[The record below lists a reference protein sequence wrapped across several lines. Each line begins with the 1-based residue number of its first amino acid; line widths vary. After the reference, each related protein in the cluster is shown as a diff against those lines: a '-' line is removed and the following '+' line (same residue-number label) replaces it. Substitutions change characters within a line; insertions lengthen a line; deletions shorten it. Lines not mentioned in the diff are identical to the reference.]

1 MSDYNGWKNYE
12 TWNVNLWLGND
23 EGSSGYWNEQAEEA
37 IRRNVDLD
45 VDEDKRD
52 YDDATSALAEQLK
65 DEVNEGAPDLG
76 SSCYADMLNAALGEV
91 CWYEI
96 AEHMIADAKE
106 NVTA

>member
-1 MSDYNGWKNYE
+1 
-12 TWNVNLWLGND
+12 
-23 EGSSGYWNEQAEEA
+23 
-37 IRRNVDLD
+37 
-45 VDEDKRD
+45 
-52 YDDATSALAEQLK
+52 
-65 DEVNEGAPDLG
+65 VNEGAPDLG